1 MLYEIV
7 NTCGWALAD
16 VFRSQTKKLIGR
28 SLTELTILKQFAS
41 ICLVQENFMT
51 MLES

>member
-1 MLYEIV
+1 MSREIM

-16 VFRSQTKKLIGR
+16 VFRAQTKKLIGR
-28 SLTELTILKQFAS
+28 LLIELTILKQFAS
-41 ICLVQENFMT
+41 IYLVQENFMT